1 LSPPFLSL
9 CQKSGLITDEHPDW
23 VGKWV
28 YDKTRCL
35 GPEIQVI
42 FFRLRK
48 FYEEETEFGGPTIP
62 QRFDTKAA
70 ADAKNVEVRDAV
82 EAELVIQSPK
92 SEAGSFA
99 IIAGDSCLLPCRYM
113 VRNTAY
119 SRVVSTLLKDMAGWL
134 KNDLTSGQYR
144 LGTERR
150 QSGTNSWFVPK
161 LTAAGPT
168 PEAVRN
174 ALREKL
180 GV

>member
-1 LSPPFLSL
+1 M
-9 CQKSGLITDEHPDW
+9 TDEHPDW

-62 QRFDTKAA
+62 QRFDSKAA
-70 ADAKNVEVRDAV
+70 AEAKNIEVRDVV
-82 EAELVIQSPK
+82 EAELVIQCPK
-92 SEAGSFA
+92 SETISFA
-99 IIAGDSCLLPCRYM
+99 IAAGELRLVPCRYM

-119 SRVVSTLLKDMAGWL
+119 PRVVSTLLKDMAGWL
-134 KNDLTSGQYR
+134 KNDLASGQYR
-144 LGTERR
+144 LSTERR

-161 LTAAGPT
+161 LTACGLT
-168 PEAVRN
+168 PEPVRN

-180 GV
+180 SV